1 MKALAIALVSYHFS
15 IAVWRPKA
23 AQSDERERLGA
34 DCRQAQRIWMELG
47 LCLSDLIPT
56 GERSGLLM
64 HIAMMESVSLC
75 VRGKGD
81 CVSGVAS
88 DGSRLPRIISTT

>member
-1 MKALAIALVSYHFS
+1 LDEIVGSN
-15 IAVWRPKA
+15 REQTE
-23 AQSDERERLGA
+23 QSRL
-34 DCRQAQRIWMELG
+34 ELG
-47 LCLSDLIPT
+47 LRLSDLIPT

-75 VRGKGD
+75 VRGKTGG
-81 CVSGVAS
+81 VSGVAS